1 MSSGATLKPLG
12 EQVVVITGASSGIGR
27 ETALLLAGKGAGVVL
42 AARNE
47 EALGEVAREVR
58 ARGGRALVVVT
69 DVSIRAQVEHLA
81 QEAVRQFGRI
91 DTWVNDA
98 AVSAY
103 ALIEHQS
110 VEEIERIMEVNYFGT
125 VYGVKAALS
134 VLKYQPGGGTIIN
147 VGSVLS
153 ERSIPLQG
161 AYCASKHAVKGFTEA
176 LRMELMREKVP
187 VNLTLVLPAVVNTP
201 FYRTAPSHMGVRP
214 QPIPPLYDPSVV
226 AEAIAFA
233 CENPRRHLYAGSFGK
248 GLSLIEHISPL
259 FADWMMTAGGSFFKG
274 QLNDD
279 EPDDGRSALYAPIP
293 GKGSTSGGYGQSLP
307 DPYTRYLELH
317 PNRRRAVAV
326 LAIGALALL
335 IVQKRAGGTRKG

>member
-1 MSSGATLKPLG
+1 MPSGAQLKPLG

-27 ETALLLAGKGAGVVL
+27 ETALLVASRGAGVVL

-47 EALGEVAREVR
+47 EALHEVAREAR

-69 DVSIRAQVEHLA
+69 DVSDRAQVERLA
-81 QEAVRQFGRI
+81 QEAVREFGRI

-98 AVSAY
+98 SVSAY
-103 ALIEHQS
+103 ALIEHQDIA
-110 VEEIERIMEVNYFGT
+110 EIERITQVNYFGV

-134 VLKYQPGGGTIIN
+134 VMKYQEGGGTIIN
-147 VGSVLS
+147 IGSVLS

-176 LRMELMREKVP
+176 LRMELRREQVP
-187 VNLTLVLPAVVNTP
+187 VNVTLIMPAVINTP
-201 FYRTAPSHMGVRP
+201 FYRSAPSHMGVRP
-214 QPIPPLYDPSVV
+214 RPIPPVYDASVV

-248 GLSLIEHISPL
+248 GLSVIEHLSPP
-259 FADWMMTAGGSFFKG
+259 FADWFMTVGGSFFAG
-274 QLNDD
+274 QLEKN
-279 EPDDGRSALYAPIP
+279 EPDDGRSNLYAPLS
-293 GKGSTSGGYGQSLP
+293 GKGAVSGGYTPSFS

-317 PNRRRAVAV
+317 PNRRRAVAA

-335 IVQKRAGGTRKG
+335 VARKRGGVRND